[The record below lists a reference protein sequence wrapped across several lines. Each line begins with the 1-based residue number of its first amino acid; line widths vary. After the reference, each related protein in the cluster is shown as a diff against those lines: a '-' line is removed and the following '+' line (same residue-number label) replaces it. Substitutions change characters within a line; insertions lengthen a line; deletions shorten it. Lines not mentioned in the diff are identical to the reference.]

1 MQLEGICKVHSGIGM
16 EYQYGEFYI
25 DRDYLVFEQ
34 NYGYKMGKRHTYPLQ
49 ALENIALIPKGDH
62 VYLTFSC
69 ARIRFEIAG
78 TEEMLYSFYE
88 ELRSGHSLSQSEESK
103 PQPKRSRYTTHHQYF
118 FSK

>member
-1 MQLEGICKVHSGIGM
+1 MQLEGICKVHSGMGM

-49 ALENIALIPKGDH
+49 GLENIALIPENGQ

-69 ARIRFEIAG
+69 EKICFEIAG
-78 TEEMLYSFYE
+78 TEEKLYPFYE
-88 ELRSGHSLSQSEESK
+88 ALHTKQRLPKTAST